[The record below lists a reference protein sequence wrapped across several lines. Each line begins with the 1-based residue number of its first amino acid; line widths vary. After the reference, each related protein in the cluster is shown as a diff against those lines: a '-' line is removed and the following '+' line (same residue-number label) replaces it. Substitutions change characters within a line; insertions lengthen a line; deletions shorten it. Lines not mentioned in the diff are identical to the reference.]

1 MGNNIILDTKQMID
15 SMHNDIQC
23 LSLESATRPCDRCW
37 FTSKQIQEWSGM
49 TRKTLDRRLEKLI
62 SVGRIV
68 GMKEL
73 TNNIIDVGTNK
84 ELEPSNGDIL
94 QGDSLGTNLSLV
106 GNPIKSDIIDI
117 GTNKEIGS
125 LNDNILQGDS
135 TSNKF
140 VTSGNSNKNNSD
152 IIELNLPHKTGSK
165 VTKLYNLNVLNQLAM
180 IEYENEKLN
189 AISSKFSD
197 ILSEVETTGSYG
209 LQLDEHDLLLLN
221 IYKAKTDTER
231 ALAVSKLDEYHERE
245 KRDLEDK
252 TAALESE
259 NEDLKNTNDELLTEN
274 ELWRGNYFNTK
285 QIYEILERDYPES
298 LKQAESTN
306 YNNLRKGLC
315 DITNE
320 KRQGRKVY
328 KKHVKNDKGE
338 TEWRQEYY
346 FERGILDTILERVRD
361 SINYIFNIRLR

>member
-1 MGNNIILDTKQMID
+1 MGNNIILDNKQMIN

-23 LSLESATRPCDRCW
+23 LSLDSATRPCDRCW

-49 TRKTLDRRLEKLI
+49 SKMTLDRRLEKLV

-68 GMKEL
+68 GMKE
-73 TNNIIDVGTNK
+73 TTD
-84 ELEPSNGDIL
+84 
-94 QGDSLGTNLSLV
+94 
-106 GNPIKSDIIDI
+106 DIIDI

-125 LNDNILQGDS
+125 LNDDILKGDS

-140 VTSGNSNKNNSD
+140 VTSGNSNKNSSD

-165 VTKLYNLNVLNQLAM
+165 LTKLYNLNVLNQLAM

-189 AISSKFSD
+189 AISNKFSD

-209 LQLDEHDLLLLN
+209 LQLTEHDLLLLN
-221 IYKAKTDTER
+221 ISKAKTDTER

-245 KRDLEDK
+245 KRALEDK
-252 TAALESE
+252 TKELESE

-274 ELWRGNYFNTK
+274 ELIRGNYFNTK
-285 QIYEILERDYPES
+285 QIYEILKRDYPES

-306 YNNLRKGLC
+306 YNKLRKGLC

-346 FERGILDTILERVRD
+346 FEKNILDTILERVKD
-361 SINYIFNIRLR
+361 SIRYIFNIRLR

>member
-1 MGNNIILDTKQMID
+1 MGNNIIIDNKQMIN

-23 LSLESATRPCDRCW
+23 LSLDNAVRPCDRCW

-49 TRKTLDRRLEKLI
+49 SKMTLDRRLEKLVR
-62 SVGRIV
+62 VGRIV
-68 GMKEL
+68 GMKE
-73 TNNIIDVGTNK
+73 TTD
-84 ELEPSNGDIL
+84 
-94 QGDSLGTNLSLV
+94 
-106 GNPIKSDIIDI
+106 DIIDI
-117 GTNKEIGS
+117 GTNKELGS
-125 LNDNILQGDS
+125 LNDDILQGDS

-140 VTSGNSNKNNSD
+140 VTSGNYDKNGDIPQGDSLGTNLPLVKTPINSD

-180 IEYENEKLN
+180 VEYENEKLN
-189 AISSKFSD
+189 AISNKFSD

-221 IYKAKTDTER
+221 ISKAKTDTER
-231 ALAVSKLDEYHERE
+231 ALAVSKLDEYHERN
-245 KRDLEDK
+245 KRALEDK
-252 TAALESE
+252 TKELEAE

-274 ELWRGNYFNTK
+274 ELIRGNYFNTK
-285 QIYEILERDYPES
+285 QIYEILKRDYPEA
-298 LKQAESTN
+298 LQQAESTN
-306 YNNLRKGLC
+306 YNKLRKGLC

-346 FERGILDTILERVRD
+346 FERNILDTVLERVKD
-361 SINYIFNIRLR
+361 SIRYIFNIRLR